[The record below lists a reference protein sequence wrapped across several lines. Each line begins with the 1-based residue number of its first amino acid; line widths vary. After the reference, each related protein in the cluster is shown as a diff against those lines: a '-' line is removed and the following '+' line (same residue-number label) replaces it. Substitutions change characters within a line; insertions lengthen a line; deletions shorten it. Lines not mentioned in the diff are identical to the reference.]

1 MGMSYFLISSVCVRV
16 VRENNSTDLV
26 LRLVFLIVVI
36 QVLITLDVGVNVRC

>member
-1 MGMSYFLISSVCVRV
+1 MGMSYILISSVYVRV
-16 VRENNSTDLV
+16 VRENNSADLV

>member
-1 MGMSYFLISSVCVRV
+1 MGMSYILILSVCMRV
-16 VRENNSTDLV
+16 VRENNSTYLV